1 MPHATFLRLAA
12 ELLDLASDTFGNHG
26 CNDFKMADRFT
37 EEERIVL
44 ADMMNRQNL
53 GPDYKTEYAPDD
65 DDLMTADRL
74 KDWAMDFCLMD
85 AMALMLRE
93 MADHADSNAVAPKP
107 PTAHAPVDGPA
118 REDH

>member
-107 PTAHAPVDGPA
+107 PTAHAPVDGSA